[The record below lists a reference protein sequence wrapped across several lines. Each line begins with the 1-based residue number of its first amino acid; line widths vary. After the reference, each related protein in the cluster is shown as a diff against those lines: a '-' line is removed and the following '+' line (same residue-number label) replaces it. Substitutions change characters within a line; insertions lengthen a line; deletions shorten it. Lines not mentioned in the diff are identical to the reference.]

1 MTTDFSA
8 QPRAA
13 IQLKNYQLAALVRL
27 RQFLDEA
34 RIDFDPARAFRKV
47 ILDATGFATQYRP
60 LQGLTEVPSV
70 CLRLPTGGGKTILG
84 AASVGVAADSYC
96 DTASPL
102 VLWLVPSIT
111 IGIQTRRA
119 LADPHHPYRL
129 VLGERFDGRVRIFEI
144 SDFENIRPQ
153 DLAQNCCVVIATM
166 QTLSVENREGRR
178 VYAHN
183 ENLEPHFTAA
193 ARAVSGLQLIEQGR
207 AGEGTARFSFA
218 NLLKIHRPIVII
230 DEVQNF
236 ATKLSAE
243 VKERIDPSV
252 VIELTATPPKISNV
266 LFRVS
271 ASELKDDDMIKLP
284 IVLAEHLTAWQD
296 TVCQAVSTRK
306 RLGKLA
312 SEEPQYIRPLL
323 LIQCEN
329 AGRASDW
336 PAVKQYLIESER
348 MAESEIAVQTGTLR
362 ELDGIDL
369 FSADCPITTILTVQA
384 LVEGWDCSFAYVLCS
399 TANIGNEKDIEQILG
414 RVLRMP
420 YATRRIHPELNKAYA
435 HVVSRRFGDTALKL
449 QDALI
454 DMGFERD
461 ETLSAI
467 VGEQGDFFPLEPFRQ
482 PLIQTLVGHPDL
494 SELTDAQRS
503 KITITEEAGEFRLVT
518 MAPLPERVAN
528 QLRELTPAATQLD
541 LAHRIAL
548 HNLEWAAS
556 PSEQGLLFSVPQLV
570 IELGDT
576 FFLFDPAML
585 EEDFELDLNQYPT
598 DLTGFSLSDITRRS
612 SLDIEGR
619 RIVISPLG
627 ALDQLVLP
635 GSELSPNSLISW
647 LNRKLRVDRL
657 TYAQLDS
664 WVREAVQGL
673 LKSGVEIEALYLGKF
688 LLVRKLSE
696 LLRIA
701 DSDGRKRA
709 YQQALLHASTPRKE
723 FAFTFRSVYLPHWL
737 CPGTYRFVKHFYP
750 RPGELKADGDE
761 FRCAVEIDR
770 LEEVEYWVRNLAP
783 PPLARSD
790 TSFWLPAA
798 GRRFYPDFV
807 AKLRDGRILVVEF
820 KGRVDEKADEDR
832 DLGFLWADRS
842 AGHAIFL
849 MAFEHDTNGRTVREQ
864 LRAAVGSPKV
874 KV

>member
-1 MTTDFSA
+1 MTIASSA
-8 QPRAA
+8 QPQSA
-13 IQLKNYQLAALVRL
+13 IQLKNYQLAALARL
-27 RQFLDEA
+27 RLFLDEA
-34 RIDFDPARAFRKV
+34 RLDFNPARAFEKIV
-47 ILDATGFATQYRP
+47 LEATGFTTPYRP
-60 LQGLTEVPSV
+60 LPGLAEVPSV

-84 AASVGVAADSYC
+84 AASVAVAAESYC
-96 DTASPL
+96 DTTSPL

-111 IGIQTRRA
+111 IGAQTRKA

-129 VLGERFDGRVRIFEI
+129 ALADRFEGRVRVFEI
-144 SDFENIRPQ
+144 ADFENIRPQ
-153 DLAQNCCVVIATM
+153 DLSQNCCVVIATM
-166 QTLSVENREGRR
+166 QTLSVENRDGRR

-183 ENLEPHFTAA
+183 ENLEPHFTAT
-193 ARAVSGLQLIEQGR
+193 ARAVPGLQTIEEGKPG
-207 AGEGTARFSFA
+207 AGTARFSFA
-218 NLLKIHRPIVII
+218 NLLKVHRPIVII

-252 VIELTATPPKISNV
+252 VIELTATPPKNSNV

-271 ASELKDDDMIKLP
+271 ASELKEDDMIKLP
-284 IVLAEHLTAWQD
+284 IVLAEHLTQWQD
-296 TVCQAVSTRK
+296 TVSQAVATRK
-306 RLGKLA
+306 RLAALA
-312 SEEPQYIRPLL
+312 TEEPQYIRPLL

-329 AGRASDW
+329 ASRSSDW
-336 PAVKQYLIESER
+336 QAVKQYLIESEH
-348 MAESEIAVQTGTLR
+348 MAESEIAVQTGTTR
-362 ELDGIDL
+362 ELDSIDL
-369 FSADCPITTILTVQA
+369 FSPDCQVTTILTVQA

-399 TANIGNEKDIEQILG
+399 TANIGNAKDIEQLLG

-420 YATRRIHPELNKAYA
+420 YATKRNQPELNKAYA
-435 HVVSRRFGDTALKL
+435 HVVSKRFGETALKL

-482 PLIQTLVGHPDL
+482 PLIQTMTARPDL
-494 SELTDAQRS
+494 SSLTDDQRS
-503 KITITEEAGEFRLVT
+503 KITITEEEGEFRLVAV
-518 MAPLPERVAN
+518 APLPERVAT
-528 QLRELTPAATQLD
+528 QLRELAPAAVQLD

-548 HNLEWAAS
+548 HNLEWSPS
-556 PSEQGLLFSVPQLV
+556 PSEQGLLFSVPQLAV
-570 IELGDT
+570 ELGAT
-576 FFLFDPAML
+576 FRLFDPSVL
-585 EEDFELDLNQYPT
+585 EEDFELDLNEYPA
-598 DLTGFSLSDITRRS
+598 DLAGFSLSDVTRRS

-635 GSELSPNSLISW
+635 GSELTPNSLISW
-647 LNRKLRVDRL
+647 LNRKLRMDRL

-664 WVREAVQGL
+664 WVRAAIQGL
-673 LKSGVEIEALYLGKF
+673 LQSGVEIEALYLGKF

-701 DSDGRKRA
+701 DASGRKKA
-709 YQQALLHASTPRKE
+709 YQHALLHARTPKSE
-723 FAFTFRSVYLPHWL
+723 FSFSFPADYSAHWL
-737 CPGTYRFVKHFYP
+737 CPGTYRFAKHFYP

-761 FRCAVEIDR
+761 FKCAQEIDR
-770 LEEVEYWVRNLAP
+770 LEEIEFWVRNLAP
-783 PPLARSD
+783 PPVSRSD

-807 AKLRDGRILVVEF
+807 AKLRDDRILVVEF

-832 DLGFLWADRS
+832 DLGFLWAERS
-842 AGHAIFL
+842 EGQALFV
-849 MAFEHDTNGRTVREQ
+849 MAFERDERGRTIREQ
-864 LRAAVGSPKV
+864 LKAAIATLPVR
-874 KV
+874 